1 MKITNSIS
9 TCIIF
14 FPFIIASAMEE
25 NNIKKNEKD
34 YKKEKICF
42 EIKVSS
48 NVKKED
54 ILSSSFWRD
63 KIKTDGEVMVAF
75 TICFSKTRISHR
87 PAICQNQ
94 YHLHLFQ

>member
-25 NNIKKNEKD
+25 NNIKKNESNYQEK
-34 YKKEKICF
+34 KICF

-48 NVKKED
+48 NAKEED
-54 ILSSSFWRD
+54 ILNNTFWTD
-63 KIKTDGEVMVAF
+63 KIGTENYTLKLKKKKL
-75 TICFSKTRISHR
+75 IIS
-87 PAICQNQ
+87 
-94 YHLHLFQ
+94 L

>member
-34 YKKEKICF
+34 YKEEKIYF
-42 EIKVSS
+42 GIKVSC
-48 NVKKED
+48 NVKEED
-54 ILSSSFWRD
+54 ILDNSFWKD
-63 KIKTDGEVMVAF
+63 KIGKENYTF
-75 TICFSKTRISHR
+75 ILKKKKLILS
-87 PAICQNQ
+87 
-94 YHLHLFQ
+94 L